1 MTLPTSGNPISLNDV
16 RIELEK
22 PSAIIALNDAVVRNL
37 AGKGTG
43 MISLSDLYGKTSR
56 MSIELTRTIY
66 NFNLISVVDSIQ
78 YGYRGPV
85 NLNMLGVVIRGT
97 VGSVACNLYGQFGD
111 VVFKNPHGFNTL
123 GANYIV
129 GHGGAGGAGGTAGAN
144 NGLAGSAGGVA
155 LKVRYGGYVGVQGAS
170 LTYPA
175 DGFQDLGN
183 WLSIYGGG
191 GGGGG
196 GGGASINQSVGGN
209 YSGGVSTTVTIK
221 AAGGGG
227 GAGYGGQSGGGGG
240 SIAEGGGAAGSG
252 QTPSA
257 SGAMTITSTAPTAGA
272 GAGGYYITQYYS
284 PDAFAMHRSMD
295 NAAGGT
301 GGKVVAVE
309 GQGTLFTATGGNGGK
324 GGVYAI
330 TDAMAGSAGNI
341 GPFSGSVGSGGAP
354 GAPGRS
360 IVAAL

>member
-1 MTLPTSGNPISLNDV
+1 MTLPTSGNTISLNDV

-22 PSAIIALNDAVVRNL
+22 PSAVISLNDAVVRNL

-43 MISLSDLYGKTSR
+43 MISLADLWGKTSKL
-56 MSIELTRTIY
+56 SIGLSGTIY
-66 NFNLISVVDSIQ
+66 NFNLVSVVDSIKS
-78 YGYRGPV
+78 GYRGPV
-85 NLNMLGVVIRGT
+85 NLNMLGVVLRGT
-97 VGSVACNLYGQFGD
+97 IGNVACNLYGQFGD
-111 VVFKNPHGFNTL
+111 VVFRNPHGFKEI
-123 GANYIV
+123 GSNYIV

-144 NGLAGSAGGVA
+144 NGLAGSAGGAA
-155 LKVRYGGYVGVQGAS
+155 LKLRYGSYVGVEGGH
-170 LTYPA
+170 LPYPA
-175 DGFQDLGN
+175 DGFQDLAN

-209 YSGGVSTTVTIK
+209 YSGGVGTTVTIK

-227 GAGYGGQSGGGGG
+227 GAGYGGQSGGAAG

-257 SGAMTITSTAPTAGA
+257 SGAMTITSTAPTAGE
-272 GAGGYYITQYYS
+272 GARGYYITQYYS
-284 PDAFAMHRSMD
+284 PDAFAMHGNMD

-301 GGKVVAVE
+301 GGKVVAVS
-309 GQGTLFTATGGNGGK
+309 QGSTLTATGGNGGK

-330 TDAMAGSAGNI
+330 TDAKAGSAGNI
-341 GPFSGSVGSGGAP
+341 GSFSGSVGSGGAP

-360 IVAAL
+360 IFAAL